1 VVMYERRMELVAKK
15 SPGVVVEWGSRGVF
29 EGVER
34 ARHCFAEVEKLT
46 EQSHGAAMRTSF
58 PEADF
63 KSNTA
68 DNFASKLSGS
78 SIVEVAKDG
87 KDSEGGVD
95 DSLSVV
101 ARAHHW
107 EVGQKTVPH

>member
-1 VVMYERRMELVAKK
+1 MELVAKT
-15 SPGVVVEWGSRGVF
+15 SPAVVADWGGRGVF

-34 ARHCFAEVEKLT
+34 PCHCFVEVEKLT
-46 EQSHGAAMRTSF
+46 KQSHGVAMRTSF
-58 PEADF
+58 LEADF

-95 DSLSVV
+95 DSERCRESTSL
-101 ARAHHW
+101 
-107 EVGQKTVPH
+107 GGGPKMVPH